1 MKCVRVQVSG
11 TVQGVFFRDTVRSAA
26 DEKGVTGWARNCSDG
41 RVEAVLEGDD
51 DAVDSV
57 VEVCRTGPDGARVHD
72 VSVSAEAPAGLTRFE
87 VR

>member
-1 MKCVRVQVSG
+1 MKRLRVQISG
-11 TVQGVFFRDTVRSAA
+11 IVQGVFFRDTVRRAA
-26 DEKGVTGWARNCSDG
+26 DAHGVAGWVRNCAGG

-57 VEVCRTGPDGARVHD
+57 VEVCRTGPQSAQVQE
-72 VSVSAEAPAGLTRFE
+72 VSVSVEAPAGLTGFE

>member
-26 DEKGVTGWARNCSDG
+26 DENGVTGWIRNCSDG

-72 VSVSAEAPAGLTRFE
+72 VSVSAEAPAGLTRLE

>member
-1 MKCVRVQVSG
+1 VKCVRVQVSG

-26 DEKGVTGWARNCSDG
+26 DENGVTGWIRNCSDG

-72 VSVSAEAPAGLTRFE
+72 VSVSAEAPAGLTRLE